1 MKDESDYPHLDP
13 STRAQMDR
21 PPDERLL
28 WLLEPRWIGYTCAQT
43 ALSRLEAL
51 MRHPPIHRMPN
62 LLRVG
67 PTNNGKTCIVQHFA
81 ERYPALLDHEG
92 ERRRCPVIT
101 LQMPPVPD
109 EGRLYEEVL
118 EHVQAP
124 YRSRMP
130 AAHQL
135 AQVRLLLRH
144 LKIKLLI
151 VDELHH
157 LLASRLESQRIVLN
171 TLKFLG
177 NDLQIPLVGVGTADA
192 LRAIQTDPQL
202 ANRFRPLALPKW
214 TLNDEYRK
222 LLASF
227 ERLLPL
233 RQPSHLHHPDL
244 AAELLALSEG
254 TIGDLATVLN
264 LAVEAAIRS
273 GQERIDRPLLRNLAW
288 DPPSLQRR
296 RASELAD

>member
-1 MKDESDYPHLDP
+1 M
-13 STRAQMDR
+13 T
-21 PPDERLL
+21 
-28 WLLEPRWIGYTCAQT
+28 TT
-43 ALSRLEAL
+43 
-51 MRHPPIHRMPN
+51 
-62 LLRVG
+62 
-67 PTNNGKTCIVQHFA
+67 
-81 ERYPALLDHEG
+81 
-92 ERRRCPVIT
+92 
-101 LQMPPVPD
+101 
-109 EGRLYEEVL
+109 
-118 EHVQAP
+118 
-124 YRSRMP
+124 
-130 AAHQL
+130 
-135 AQVRLLLRH
+135 
-144 LKIKLLI
+144 
-151 VDELHH
+151 
-157 LLASRLESQRIVLN
+157 
-171 TLKFLG
+171 
-177 NDLQIPLVGVGTADA
+177 TADA

-202 ANRFRPLALPKW
+202 ANRFQPLALPKW
-214 TLNDEYRK
+214 TLNEEYRK

>member
-1 MKDESDYPHLDP
+1 MNAAAAGSHLDL
-13 STRAQMDR
+13 SARAQLDR
-21 PPDERLL
+21 GPDERLTGRL
-28 WLLEPRWIGYTCAQT
+28 QPRWIGYTQAQT

-51 MRHPPIHRMPN
+51 MRHPPTHRMPN
-62 LLRVG
+62 VLLVG
-67 PTNNGKTCIVQHFA
+67 PTNNGKTCIVQQFA
-81 ERYPALLDHEG
+81 DRYPALLAEDG
-92 ERRRCPVIT
+92 ERRRCPVVT

-109 EGRLYEEVL
+109 EGRFYEEVL
-118 EHVQAP
+118 EQVQAP
-124 YRSRMP
+124 YRSRLP
-130 AAHQL
+130 AGHKL
-135 AQVRLLLRH
+135 AQARLLLRH
-144 LKIKLLI
+144 LKVKMLI
-151 VDELHH
+151 IDELHH
-157 LLASRLESQRIVLN
+157 LLASRLEPQRIVLN

-177 NDLQIPLVGVGTADA
+177 NDLQIPRVGVGTADA
-192 LRAIQTDPQL
+192 LRAIQTDPQR
-202 ANRFRPLALPKW
+202 ANRFRPLALPQW

-233 RQPSHLHHPDL
+233 RHPSRLHAPEV

-264 LAVEAAIRS
+264 RATEAAIRS
-273 GQERIDRPLLRNLAW
+273 GRERIDCALLRELDW

>member
-1 MKDESDYPHLDP
+1 MNSEPEYPHLDP
-13 STRAQMDR
+13 SARAQLER
-21 PPDERLL
+21 APNERLM
-28 WLLEPRWIGYTCAQT
+28 WLLQPRWIGYTQAQT
-43 ALSRLEAL
+43 ALGRLEAL
-51 MRHPPIHRMPN
+51 MRHPPTHRMPN
-62 LLRVG
+62 LLLVG

-81 ERYPALLDHEG
+81 DRYPALLDTDG
-92 ERRRCPVIT
+92 ERRARPVVAV
-101 LQMPPVPD
+101 QMPPVPD
-109 EGRLYEEVL
+109 ESRLYEEVL
-118 EHVQAP
+118 EQVQAP
-124 YRSRMP
+124 YRSRLP
-130 AAHQL
+130 AAHKL

-144 LKIKLLI
+144 LKVKMLI

-157 LLASRLESQRIVLN
+157 LLASRLEPQRIVLN

-192 LRAIQTDPQL
+192 LRALQTDPQL
-202 ANRFRPLALPKW
+202 ANRFRPLVLPKW
-214 TLNDEYRK
+214 VLNDEFRK

-233 RQPSHLHHPDL
+233 RQPSRLHAPEL

-254 TIGDLATVLN
+254 TIGDLATVLT
-264 LAVEAAIRS
+264 LATEAAIRS
-273 GQERIDRPLLRNLAW
+273 GQERIDRPLLRTLDW

>member
-1 MKDESDYPHLDP
+1 
-13 STRAQMDR
+13 
-21 PPDERLL
+21 
-28 WLLEPRWIGYTCAQT
+28 
-43 ALSRLEAL
+43 
-51 MRHPPIHRMPN
+51 
-62 LLRVG
+62 
-67 PTNNGKTCIVQHFA
+67 
-81 ERYPALLDHEG
+81 
-92 ERRRCPVIT
+92 
-101 LQMPPVPD
+101 MPPVPD

-130 AAHQL
+130 AAHKL

-144 LKIKLLI
+144 LKVKLLI

-157 LLASRLESQRIVLN
+157 LLASRLEPQRIVLN

-202 ANRFRPLALPKW
+202 ANRFQPLALPKW
-214 TLNDEYRK
+214 TLNEEYRK

>member
-62 LLRVG
+62 LLLVG

-81 ERYPALLDHEG
+81 DRYPPLLDTDG
-92 ERRRCPVIT
+92 ERRSCPVVAI
-101 LQMPPVPD
+101 QMPPVPD

-118 EHVQAP
+118 EQVQAP
-124 YRSRMP
+124 YRSRLP

-144 LKIKLLI
+144 LKVKMLI

-157 LLASRLESQRIVLN
+157 LLASRLERQRIVLN

-202 ANRFRPLALPKW
+202 ANRFRPVALPQW

-233 RQPSHLHHPDL
+233 RQPSRLHALEL
-244 AAELLALSEG
+244 ATELLTLSEG
-254 TIGDLATVLN
+254 TIGDLATVLT
-264 LAVEAAIRS
+264 LAAEAAIRS
-273 GQERIDRPLLRNLAW
+273 GQERIDRALLRALDW

>member
-1 MKDESDYPHLDP
+1 
-13 STRAQMDR
+13 
-21 PPDERLL
+21 
-28 WLLEPRWIGYTCAQT
+28 
-43 ALSRLEAL
+43 
-51 MRHPPIHRMPN
+51 
-62 LLRVG
+62 
-67 PTNNGKTCIVQHFA
+67 
-81 ERYPALLDHEG
+81 
-92 ERRRCPVIT
+92 
-101 LQMPPVPD
+101 MPPVPD
-109 EGRLYEEVL
+109 EGRFYEEVL
-118 EHVQAP
+118 EQVQAP
-124 YRSRMP
+124 YRSRLP
-130 AAHQL
+130 AGHKL
-135 AQVRLLLRH
+135 AQARLLLRH
-144 LKIKLLI
+144 LKVKMLI
-151 VDELHH
+151 IDELHH
-157 LLASRLESQRIVLN
+157 LLASRLEPQRIVLN

-233 RQPSHLHHPDL
+233 RQPSRLHAPEV

-264 LAVEAAIRS
+264 LATEAAIRS
-273 GQERIDRPLLRNLAW
+273 GRERIDCALLRELDW